1 MTKKITKTTFK
12 SFIKKNAGKLFV
24 QTKSYFD
31 GMVDG
36 CEYVP
41 SKDRHFV
48 PLEKDSVRESDYQYG
63 LEQGRTREEVE
74 EHFFNNKNTLGYKGI
89 WLVNGSRDHFNAFD
103 DGEFEGI
110 EVYNCCGSFVI
121 ATPKAA

>member
-1 MTKKITKTTFK
+1 MKKITKSTFK
-12 SFIKKNAGKLFV
+12 SFLKKNEGNLFI

-41 SKDRHFV
+41 SSERRFA
-48 PLEKDSVRESDYQYG
+48 PLQKHTVRDTDYEYG
-63 LEQGRTREEVE
+63 LERGRTREEVE
-74 EHFFNNKNTLGYKGI
+74 ASVLSNKNTLGYSGI
-89 WLVNGSRDHFNAFD
+89 WLVNSSRDHFNAFD

-110 EVYNCCGSFVI
+110 SVYNCCGSFVI
-121 ATPKAA
+121 ATPKRT